1 MAGQPMKVTVDS
13 NMSIYGVFQPP
24 IDIELQEPENTLRG
38 LLKGLSDLCKSVD
51 FISRGEIGSDIQ
63 KVLVNDEESYSLDN
77 ALHDGDKVTVV
88 VEMAPLGGG

>member
-1 MAGQPMKVTVDS
+1 MKVTVDS
-13 NMSIYGVFQPP
+13 NMSIYGVFQSPV
-24 IDIELQEPENTLRG
+24 DVELKEPETTLRS
-38 LLKGLSDLCKSVD
+38 LLKELSDRCISID

-63 KVLVNDEESYSLDN
+63 KVLVNGKESYSLDT

>member
-1 MAGQPMKVTVDS
+1 MKVIVDS
-13 NMSIYGVFQPP
+13 NMTIYGMFQPP
-24 IDIELQEPENTLRG
+24 IDVELQEPENTLRS
-38 LLKGLSDLCKSVD
+38 LLKGLSGLCQSVD

-63 KVLVNDEESYSLDN
+63 KVLVNDEESYSLDA

>member
-1 MAGQPMKVTVDS
+1 MKVTIDS
-13 NMSIYGVFQPP
+13 NVTIYGVFQPP
-24 IDIELQEPENTLRG
+24 IDVELQEPENTLRS

-51 FISRGEIGSDIQ
+51 FISGGEIGSDIQ
-63 KVLVNDEESYSLDN
+63 KVLVNDEESYSLDT

>member
-1 MAGQPMKVTVDS
+1 MKVTVDS

-24 IDIELQEPENTLRG
+24 IDVELQEPENTLTS

-51 FISRGEIGSDIQ
+51 FISRGEIGSDLQ
-63 KVLVNDEESYSLDN
+63 KVLVNDEESYSLDT